1 MQKSEITAKRTRTA
15 ISVKLKKEICEYMM
29 AHRNVKHADVASFFN
44 NKYKELNIDIDRT
57 SISKIFKDKD
67 KWLNLVSDMIGVD
80 KFRQHSTRFPEFVKA
95 MQIWTAQMVSAG
107 MPLSDLILQRK
118 GEEFARGL
126 NIENQIKCANE
137 RSKLQ
142 FILSQYN
149 EEDIYN
155 ADETGIFFRMQ
166 PNQTLSTGPISGY
179 KKWLNYHDRFFCAMD
194 RKVVLLIDNAGSHFN
209 PKQLEQSNENSTI
222 VNDHNEE
229 IIIINEESSSCSD
242 NEEPIAESSHF
253 KAKYKHEYCKYL
265 IHHFD
270 NGTYNQSFDQNVPTK
285 EYLNDEEII
294 SLVQFEKMDENGND
308 SSSDEEIPLIP
319 VKNAINGLETFINF
333 FEQQKNNEKFKIDDL
348 HIFRKYL

>member
-253 KAKYKHEYCKYL
+253 
-265 IHHFD
+265 
-270 NGTYNQSFDQNVPTK
+270 DQNVPTK

-348 HIFRKYL
+348 HIF